1 MESFDHI
8 LAVEPLYTEIELT
21 KEDQG
26 PIEKLVHAHFQIDCF
41 CPDCRTVRTFTT
53 HRLGEKSDAL
63 RGENFGLTAAQVI
76 RDVVTPLWLTPFP
89 LDFIVTLHCTRIS
102 IHVAK
107 FMFRLRSKKLIKIGQ
122 VPSLAD
128 ITSAEVRKY
137 QKVLGQA
144 RMMELQRAVGLAA
157 HGVGIGSF
165 VYLRRIFESLIDEHK
180 ADAEKAGK
188 KFPTWKKQRM
198 AHRIKAL
205 STTLPKFLVGNG
217 AIHGLLS
224 EGVHTKSE
232 EECRRDFPVLKQAIM
247 LILQLD
253 NERREREQ
261 LEKSLTTELGRLT
274 NSSGQ
279 PKQSA
284 DDTK

>member
-1 MESFDHI
+1 
-8 LAVEPLYTEIELT
+8 
-21 KEDQG
+21 
-26 PIEKLVHAHFQIDCF
+26 VHGHFQIDCF
-41 CPDCRTVRTFTT
+41 CPDCGTDRTFTT
-53 HRLGEKSDAL
+53 HRIGEKSEAL
-63 RGENFGLTAAQVI
+63 RGENTFVVAAQVI

-89 LDFIVTLHCTRIS
+89 IDFIVTLHCTRIT
-102 IHVAK
+102 IHAAK
-107 FMFRLRSKKLIKIGQ
+107 FMFRIRQKKLIKIGQ

-137 QKVLGQA
+137 QKVLGKS

-180 ADAEKAGK
+180 ADAEKQGK
-188 KFPTWKKQRM
+188 KFPTWNKQRM
-198 AHRIKAL
+198 AERIKAL
-205 STTLPKFLVGNG
+205 SASLPQFLVDNT

-224 EGVHTKSE
+224 AGVHTMSE

-261 LEKSLTTELGRLT
+261 LEKSLTAELGRLT

-279 PKQSA
+279 PKQPA
-284 DDTK
+284 DDPK